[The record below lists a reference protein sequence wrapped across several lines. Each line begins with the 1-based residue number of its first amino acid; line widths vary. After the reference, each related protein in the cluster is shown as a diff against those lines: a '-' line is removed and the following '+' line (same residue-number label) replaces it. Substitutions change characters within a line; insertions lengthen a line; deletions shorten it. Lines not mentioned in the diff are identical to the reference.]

1 MAVVLYVAQHGVDA
15 LAVLLQPT
23 FVDVGRQL
31 DMLWVFASLHIA
43 DGGYLTARNILDDML
58 VG

>member
-15 LAVLLQPT
+15 LAVLFQT
-23 FVDVGRQL
+23 SFVDVGRQL
-31 DMLWVFASLHIA
+31 DMLGVLTTLHIA
-43 DGGYLTARNILDDML
+43 DGGYLTAWDILDDML